1 MVLNF
6 IPPPSVSMTAMS
18 HPGDRWNTL
27 AHVGVF
33 FFFFLLAS
41 PFSPHCQ
48 HISTGTIPPVGPFTQ
63 LQTAGESQCRW
74 PCYML
79 MWWSTSHGAIH
90 NLFVYACVGWGVVCS
105 MNAHFCCN
113 RKVIRHLKEL
123 KLICTAHIHIHR
135 HPLSANCLSLSRI
148 TSLHTSQ
155 VISVIIPV

>member
-27 AHVGVF
+27 AHVGF
-33 FFFFLLAS
+33 FFFISFT
-41 PFSPHCQ
+41 FSPHCQ

-79 MWWSTSHGAIH
+79 MWWSTSHRAIH

-135 HPLSANCLSLSRI
+135 HPLSANCLSLSQI
-148 TSLHTSQ
+148 NSSLHTSQ
-155 VISVIIPV
+155 VISAIIPV